1 MKIRQ
6 EVIGEMKD
14 LGIAVTEDQIDKLTE
29 ERLRREITKGIQTI
43 QYQVV
48 TLLTTNGQAPF
59 VTVYMYL
66 DEAKN
71 PQEKKHRHSRS

>member
-1 MKIRQ
+1 M
-6 EVIGEMKD
+6 
-14 LGIAVTEDQIDKLTE
+14 

-71 PQEKKHRHSRS
+71 EQEKRPCDDHRGDS